1 MSLALEEVPAELLDR
16 ALQLA
21 PSARRKFGNL
31 LLDSVVEADATRA
44 LIHSRIAK
52 LVSGEAVLH
61 DADDVIDEL
70 ERRYSSGDQP

>member
-1 MSLALEEVPAELLDR
+1 MSVTLEEVPAELLDR

-31 LLDSVVEADATRA
+31 LLESVAQADSTRA
-44 LIHSRIAK
+44 LIHARIAK

-61 DADDVIDEL
+61 DADDVLREL
-70 ERRYSSGDQP
+70 EAECLPEPNP

>member
-1 MSLALEEVPAELLDR
+1 MSAVLEEVPAELLDR

-21 PSARRKFGNL
+21 PNTRRKFGNL
-31 LLDSVVEADATRA
+31 LLESVAEADSARA

-61 DADDVIDEL
+61 DADDVLREL
-70 ERRYSSGDQP
+70 EAECLPEPHS